1 MLKTQSLR
9 FGYESQKFF
18 EFPDIDLKARE
29 TLLVLGKSGAGKTT
43 FLNLIGLLQSPDS
56 GEIFIDSEPTSKIG
70 SKQKA
75 GFRSQKIGII
85 YQKPY
90 FVNSLNVIEN
100 LVLSNFLADTKLNYE
115 RAKNLSTDLGFND
128 LLYKK
133 VQQLSG
139 GEQQRV
145 CIARAL
151 MNNPSIILA
160 DEPTSALDDEN
171 CDKVADLLVK
181 EANEINA
188 SLVIVTHD
196 QRLKNRFQNQ
206 ITL

>member
-1 MLKTQSLR
+1 M
-9 FGYESQKFF
+9 
-18 EFPDIDLKARE
+18 
-29 TLLVLGKSGAGKTT
+29 
-43 FLNLIGLLQSPDS
+43 
-56 GEIFIDSEPTSKIG
+56 
-70 SKQKA
+70 
-75 GFRSQKIGII
+75 
-85 YQKPY
+85 
-90 FVNSLNVIEN
+90 EN